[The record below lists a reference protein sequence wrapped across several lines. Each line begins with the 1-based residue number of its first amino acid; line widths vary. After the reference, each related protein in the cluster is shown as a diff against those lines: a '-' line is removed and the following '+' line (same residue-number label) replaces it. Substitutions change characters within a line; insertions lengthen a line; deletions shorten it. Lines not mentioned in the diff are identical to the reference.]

1 MKIGIDVGGTHTDA
15 VVLWGSEILATHK
28 ALTSADV
35 KEGIVNAL
43 DAVMSGASLKPSD
56 VTAVM
61 IGTTHFT
68 NAVIERKHL
77 SPTAII
83 RACLPTGAGIPPQ
96 CDWP

>member
-15 VVLWGSEILATHK
+15 VVLSGSEILATHK

-77 SPTAII
+77 SCTA
-83 RACLPTGAGIPPQ
+83 
-96 CDWP
+96 